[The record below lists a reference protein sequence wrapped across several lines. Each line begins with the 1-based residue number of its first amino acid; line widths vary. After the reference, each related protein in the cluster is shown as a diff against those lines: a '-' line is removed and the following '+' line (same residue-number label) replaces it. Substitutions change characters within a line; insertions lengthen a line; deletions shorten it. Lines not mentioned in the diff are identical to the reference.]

1 MISRPSSVEAPGYSI
16 PNSSMS
22 PSILRLSERP
32 AMNSSSRPAS
42 ESRKAAMRKAASEI
56 PDEKAWLV
64 FLPRKDREELGLSFD
79 IPKSN

>member
-1 MISRPSSVEAPGYSI
+1 MIARPSSVEATGYSI
-16 PNSSMS
+16 PNSSTS
-22 PSILRLSERP
+22 SAILRLSERP

-42 ESRKAAMRKAASEI
+42 ESRKAASEI

-79 IPKSN
+79 VPKSN